1 MPLLWINGFIVR
13 LPAMQLRLFISG
25 RNYNLAEGIPDR
37 MSLPDGATL
46 DDALEAL
53 KGLLPGGTWLPAS
66 CLVAVSGRHCGTV
79 ASHSGEKLRDGDELV
94 VLAPVAG
101 G

>member
-1 MPLLWINGFIVR
+1 
-13 LPAMQLRLFISG
+13 MQIRLFISG
-25 RNYNLAEGIPDR
+25 RNYNLAEDIPDR
-37 MSLPDGATL
+37 LTLADDATL

-53 KGLLPGGTWLPAS
+53 AALLPGGTRLPAS

-79 ASHSGEKLRDGDELV
+79 GSHSAEKLRDGDELV